1 MSFNEDQELLQ
12 LLFNNNLVTKSEIAE
27 VTNSSSAT
35 LTSYIQ
41 TPEEEF
47 TDTQKNNIH
56 QLVNKVKTTYK
67 DYPLNQKEFE
77 LFSQAVSEFI
87 DDKSSYALG
96 KELNLSRETAQRLK
110 NLDFTPMITSLMMK
124 VLKEQGYNYKL
135 IESKQL
141 KKVSDISIEEIFEG
155 FGDENQKYK
164 SLKDISDE
172 VVIDDKDQKYKS
184 LEEIWNDILLI
195 AENEETV
202 ASMIYRYSSEDSSRN
217 EEEFWKIYRI
227 VKDKEFSKINKDT
240 LKKIMVKLDLDVPSD
255 ASLNMFYTIAKVK
268 EVSRKEAKE
277 VQDSVKN
284 ANEKAKDFGE
294 KIADNIHEFK
304 NDPKTKQDNLKSIL
318 KKQTSNTLSIISK
331 LTGNLADKLSK

>member
-27 VTNSSSAT
+27 VTNSSSST

-47 TDTQKNNIH
+47 TDIQKNNIH
-56 QLVNKVKTTYK
+56 QLVNTVKTTYK

-135 IESKQL
+135 IESKQF
-141 KKVSDISIEEIFEG
+141 KKLSDISMEEIFEW
-155 FGDENQKYK
+155 FDDENQKYK
-164 SLKDISDE
+164 SLKDISNE
-172 VVIDDKDQKYKS
+172 EQKYKS

-202 ASMIYRYSSEDSSRN
+202 APMIYRYLPEDSSTN
-217 EEEFWKIYRI
+217 EEDFWKIYRI
-227 VKDKEFSKINKDT
+227 IKDKEFSKINKDT
-240 LKKIMVKLDLDVPSD
+240 LKKVMTKLDLDVPSD
-255 ASLNMFYTIAKVK
+255 TSLNMFYTIAKVK

-318 KKQTSNTLSIISK
+318 KKQTSNTLLVISK